1 MSIKQMIGRVFLFH
15 FILLLLLVF
24 FSFLFIPKNNTKE
37 AGMYNVKANGILG
50 AKENSID
57 VLIIGD
63 SEAYAN
69 ISPLDMYEEY
79 GFTTYITGTP
89 AQLINTSYD
98 FLKKALKTQKPKIV
112 ILEAYNIFRDV
123 SIERVGKSFVQEF
136 LPVLFYHNRWKSLG
150 WRDFNFQVN
159 YTWTDELKGYN
170 FSKKL
175 VPSQNDNYMQKN
187 KKNSKISSINMFYLD
202 EIRKLCEEENIT
214 FMLLNTPNY
223 KGWNYTRH
231 KVILE
236 YASKYQIDYLD
247 MNILNDEIKID
258 WTKDT
263 RDKGDHLNYSG
274 ALKVSK
280 YLGGYL
286 TSKMELSDH
295 REDKNFASWN
305 KDLQK
310 FKEKLQLRKQSRTPS
325 HD

>member
-1 MSIKQMIGRVFLFH
+1 MSIKQMIARIFLFH
-15 FILLLLLVF
+15 FILLLLLVLL
-24 FSFLFIPKNNTKE
+24 SFVFMPKNNTEE

-50 AKENSID
+50 APENSID
-57 VLIIGD
+57 VLVIGD

-69 ISPLDMYEEY
+69 ISPLDIYDEY
-79 GFTTYITGTP
+79 GITMYITGTP

-123 SIERVGKSFVQEF
+123 SLGRVGKNFAQGILPIF
-136 LPVLFYHNRWKSLG
+136 LYHNRWKSLTF
-150 WRDFNFQVN
+150 RDFNFEVD

-175 VPSQNDNYMQKN
+175 APSKNDDYMTKN
-187 KKNSKISSINMFYLD
+187 KKNTKISSINMFYL
-202 EIRKLCEEENIT
+202 EKIRKLCEEENIS

-223 KGWNYTRH
+223 KGWNYKRH
-231 KVILE
+231 QVISD

-247 MNILNDEIKID
+247 MNVINDEIKID
-258 WTKDT
+258 WLTDT
-263 RDKGDHLNYSG
+263 RDKGDHLNYNG

-280 YLGGYL
+280 YLGNYL
-286 TSKMELSDH
+286 TSKMEFQNH
-295 REDKNFASWN
+295 KGETKYASWE

-310 FKEKLQLRKQSRTPS
+310 FKEKVQLRKQLHSYD